1 MVKYCLAK
9 FCRTADA
16 GFCRKVLC
24 GETAAKSDCRH
35 QNQDS
40 KTADDVRTV
49 IAGDTHIDDLG
60 NNHRHQKV
68 EYDFQKLEQ
77 RSNDALFFVVLQV
90 DSKTFHLL
98 FHSPFL
104 CFFNAIT
111 DRSVFCT
118 PQSWHLDIDSI
129 ISYD

>member
-1 MVKYCLAK
+1 MVKDRLAK
-9 FCRTADA
+9 LGCTADA
-16 GFCRKVLC
+16 RFCREILR
-24 GETAAKSDCRH
+24 GEAAAKSDCRH
-35 QNQDS
+35 QNEDS

-49 IAGDTHIDDLG
+49 IACDTHIDDLG
-60 NNHRHQKV
+60 NNHRHKKV

-77 RSNDALFFVVLQV
+77 RSDDALFFVVLQV

>member
-1 MVKYCLAK
+1 MVKDRLAK
-9 FCRTADA
+9 LSCTADA
-16 GFCRKVLC
+16 RFCREILR
-24 GETAAKSDCRH
+24 GEAAAKSDCRH
-35 QNQDS
+35 QNEDS

-49 IAGDTHIDDLG
+49 IACDTHIDDLG

-77 RSNDALFFVVLQV
+77 RSDDALFFVVLQV

-104 CFFNAIT
+104 CFLT
-111 DRSVFCT
+111 LTV
-118 PQSWHLDIDSI
+118 
-129 ISYD
+129 